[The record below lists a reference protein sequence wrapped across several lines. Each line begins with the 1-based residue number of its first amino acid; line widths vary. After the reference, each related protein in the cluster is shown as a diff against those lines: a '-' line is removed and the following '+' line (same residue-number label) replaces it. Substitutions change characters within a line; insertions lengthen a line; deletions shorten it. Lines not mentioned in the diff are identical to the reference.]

1 MIRAIMTKRFF
12 LRQPSEAAT
21 ADDLGIAE
29 DLAETLEAHRA
40 HCVGMAANMIGERK
54 RIIAVLDGA
63 GKVLVMF
70 NPRIVK
76 AEGPYEAEEGC
87 LSLEGIRT
95 AQRFR
100 RIVVAYD
107 DERLQAH
114 EDAFDGFVAQTI
126 QHEVDH
132 CNGVII

>member
-12 LRQPSEAAT
+12 LRQPSAEAT
-21 ADDLGIAE
+21 ADDLGIAR

-63 GKVLVMF
+63 GKVLVML
-70 NPRIVK
+70 NPRIVE

-87 LSLEGIRT
+87 LSLEGTRV
-95 AQRFR
+95 AQRFKC
-100 RIVVAYD
+100 IVVAYE
-107 DERLQAH
+107 DERMRSH
-114 EDAFDGFVAQTI
+114 EDAFDGFVAQAI

>member
-21 ADDLGIAE
+21 ADDLGIAK
-29 DLAETLEAHRA
+29 DLAETLEAHRT

-63 GKVLVMF
+63 GKVLVML
-70 NPRIVK
+70 NPRIVR

-87 LSLEGIRT
+87 LSLEGTRT
-95 AQRFR
+95 AHRFR

>member
-12 LRQPSEAAT
+12 LRQPSVEAT
-21 ADDLGIAE
+21 ADDLGIAR

-63 GKVLVMF
+63 GKVLVML
-70 NPRIVK
+70 NPRIVE
-76 AEGPYEAEEGC
+76 AEGPFEAEEGC
-87 LSLEGIRT
+87 LSLEGTRT
-95 AQRFR
+95 ARRFR
-100 RIVVAYD
+100 RIVVAYE
-107 DERLQAH
+107 DERMRSH
-114 EDAFDGFVAQTI
+114 EDAFDGFVAQAI